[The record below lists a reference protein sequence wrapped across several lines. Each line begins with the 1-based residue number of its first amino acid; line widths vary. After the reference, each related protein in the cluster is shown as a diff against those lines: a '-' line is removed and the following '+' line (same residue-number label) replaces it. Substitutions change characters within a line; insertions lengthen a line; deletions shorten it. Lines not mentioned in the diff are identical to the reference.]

1 MTEKY
6 KLATPLIEGGE
17 SRGIIRL
24 EDGACIPMD
33 EGNHDYQ
40 AYLVWVAEGNKPL
53 PADA

>member
-6 KLATPLIEGGE
+6 KLATPIIEGGE
-17 SRGIIRL
+17 SCGIVRL
-24 EDGACIPMD
+24 EDGVFIPLD
-33 EGNHDYQ
+33 EGNRDYQ